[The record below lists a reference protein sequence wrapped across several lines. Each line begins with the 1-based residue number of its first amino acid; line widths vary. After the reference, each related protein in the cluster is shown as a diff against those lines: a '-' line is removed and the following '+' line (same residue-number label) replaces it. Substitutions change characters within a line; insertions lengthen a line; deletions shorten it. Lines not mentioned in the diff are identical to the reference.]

1 MRRVRRALRAIWPKR
16 LAAQLIALLLF
27 ALVASQAVSLVIL
40 LDERRHALRA
50 AERAQVLAHTASIV
64 RLVEATPPALHP
76 HILRTASSPRL
87 RFWVDEHHAVDATL
101 AAQRDN
107 PLQQRLAELLDG
119 SAQQVL
125 VELTDERREIWR
137 WFERPRDDDEEQRV
151 DRDYALRQTAAAAEW
166 RREHRRKWRPMSLIA
181 SVQMTDGRWL
191 NVETLLPRA
200 SPAAALPSLIGTG
213 VMAVAISVI
222 VVLMIRRMTRPMA
235 DLAAAAER
243 LGRGEAVPPVPER
256 GPADVRQTTRAFNRM
271 HGRLQRFVQDRTRML
286 AAISHDLRTPLT
298 SLRLRAEFVDDE
310 ETRTK
315 ILETLDEME
324 RMTEA
329 TLAFAREEARR
340 EDTRTVDLAALV
352 DSLCEDLRDL
362 DMDVTYSGPPS
373 LLYPCRSVSLKR
385 AVRNLIENAV
395 TYGRRAR
402 VMLGRADQEVRVAI
416 DDDGRGI
423 PEADFERVFAPFV
436 RLEESRSQETGGIG
450 LGMAIARSIVRG
462 HGGDITLANLPEGGL
477 RVTIHL
483 PRIGQA

>member
-1 MRRVRRALRAIWPKR
+1 MRRLRRALRAIWPKR
-16 LAAQLIALLLF
+16 LAAQLIALLLV
-27 ALVASQAVSLVIL
+27 ALVAAQIVSLVIL
-40 LDERRHALRA
+40 LDERGHALRA
-50 AERAQVLAHTASIV
+50 AGREQVLARTASIV
-64 RLVEATPPALHP
+64 RLMEATPPELHA
-76 HILRTASSPRL
+76 HILRTASSSRL
-87 RFWVDEHHAVDATL
+87 RFWVDDDRAVDATIEVH
-101 AAQRDN
+101 RDN
-107 PLQQRLAELLDG
+107 PLQQRLDDLLGG

-125 VELTDERREIWR
+125 VELSDHR
-137 WFERPRDDDEEQRV
+137 WEMWDWLDRLRDDAEREYEARV
-151 DRDYALRQTAAAAEW
+151 RNGPPWW
-166 RREHRRKWRPMSLIA
+166 RGGGRGRWRHMSLIA
-181 SVQMTDGRWL
+181 SVLLTDGRWL
-191 NVETLLPRA
+191 NVETQFPRA

-213 VMAVAISVI
+213 VMAVAISIIVI
-222 VVLMIRRMTRPMA
+222 LMIRRMTRPMA

-256 GPADVRQTTRAFNRM
+256 GPEDVRQTTRAFNRM

-315 ILETLDEME
+315 ILETLEEME

-362 DMDVTYSGPPS
+362 DMDVTYSGPPT
-373 LLYPCRSVSLKR
+373 LLYPCRSMSLKR
-385 AVRNLIENAV
+385 AVRNLIENAA
-395 TYGRRAR
+395 TYGKRAR
-402 VMLGRADQEVRVAI
+402 VTLARDEQEVRIAI
-416 DDDGRGI
+416 EDDGAGI

-462 HGGDITLANLPEGGL
+462 HGGDITLANRAEGGL

-483 PRIGQA
+483 PRVGQA